1 MCPEARHASAMRA
14 SCSNRCRV
22 SSAAQWATGATRTA
36 SASIAFQSITHPR
49 RVTVA
54 PSQRAPTG
62 WRSSVLSACADNA
75 RSPQNTSHC
84 KSASM
89 CRRKCTLRTCA
100 PRCTPTLFHRW
111 SSFPS
116 PPLGHSSINPG
127 GGGRQRHPVGG
138 DKPACLNCRTDLN
151 PLSPFPKHKPHHPVI
166 PAQNHLVLWRSLDQL
181 PVHPILHIT
190 ANVSRTACVCGVPRS
205 RRRSRPVPLEPA
217 QTCKARAADIDD
229 FSRFP

>member
-127 GGGRQRHPVGG
+127 GGASIPFRPERFCAAGHAMNHTAVRLFRVVLHG
-138 DKPACLNCRTDLN
+138 PAATKRARLQ
-151 PLSPFPKHKPHHPVI
+151 I
-166 PAQNHLVLWRSLDQL
+166 
-181 PVHPILHIT
+181 VHPILHIT
-190 ANVSRTACVCGVPRS
+190 ANVSRTAYVNRCGPQLGWGAWQANLATCADRPEPTCSACRS
-205 RRRSRPVPLEPA
+205 CAPSQMA
-217 QTCKARAADIDD
+217 G
-229 FSRFP
+229 

>member
-127 GGGRQRHPVGG
+127 GGGWRR
-138 DKPACLNCRTDLN
+138 KE
-151 PLSPFPKHKPHHPVI
+151 PHHKHDGRDECCKAAARHERPSYCVKYPQSRKLSLDSLPFI
-166 PAQNHLVLWRSLDQL
+166 PSSISPRTSRELPAQVLPSS
-181 PVHPILHIT
+181 P
-190 ANVSRTACVCGVPRS
+190 SRT
-205 RRRSRPVPLEPA
+205 PA
-217 QTCKARAADIDD
+217 G
-229 FSRFP
+229 

>member
-127 GGGRQRHPVGG
+127 GGGWPCFVKSALVSRQTGPVNLFARIAHLLGMRH
-138 DKPACLNCRTDLN
+138 DFKA
-151 PLSPFPKHKPHHPVI
+151 I
-166 PAQNHLVLWRSLDQL
+166 MQL
-181 PVHPILHIT
+181 PEPIPQASKYQAPENIHH
-190 ANVSRTACVCGVPRS
+190 APPSAAG
-205 RRRSRPVPLEPA
+205 LEPG
-217 QTCKARAADIDD
+217 RAA
-229 FSRFP
+229 ST